1 MSDFLKNDKGKLQW
15 SLMPF
20 EQLED
25 VVRVLMAGATKY
37 GRENWKKCDD
47 ISRYKDAL
55 MRHVTAYIKGEER
68 DPEDNL
74 PHLAHAICNCLF
86 LQYFDSKIV
95 ITNTKKWIP
104 DKEAKDTAMFGMN
117 GVLVDAEAVKE
128 NEEASLWS
136 VPDKNGEFVRIGT
149 QVKVFP
155 KGEENFH
162 LGVVL
167 WDKKGFY
174 INTFKKDYR
183 LDEVVWFEI
192 VKTVAEQMEDK
203 NEQEA
208 IHCSGKEDNQE

>member
-1 MSDFLKNDKGKLQW
+1 MSDFVKNDEGKLQW

-25 VVRVLMAGATKY
+25 TVRVLMKGAEKY
-37 GRENWKKCDD
+37 SRDNWKKCDD
-47 ISRYKDAL
+47 INRYKDAL

-68 DPEDNL
+68 DPDDNL

-86 LQYFDSKIV
+86 LQWFSDR
-95 ITNTKKWIP
+95 
-104 DKEAKDTAMFGMN
+104 
-117 GVLVDAEAVKE
+117 VLVDYEKAISFISAEEVKE
-128 NEEASLWS
+128 NEEAYLWA
-136 VPDKNGEFVRIGT
+136 VPDKNGEFVRAGT
-149 QVKVFP
+149 QVKVLP

-167 WDKKGFY
+167 WDKKEFY

-183 LDEVVWFEI
+183 LDEVVWFER
-192 VKTVAEQMEDK
+192 VKTVAKQMEDK

-208 IHCSGKEDNQE
+208 VHCSGKEDDQE